1 MALSRDIKKAKAEFG
16 VDAYEMVVGGD
27 LAGAQRFAFEKK
39 VKIDAWKNAITSKKA
54 EIQRLNEEAAAA
66 GEKVPPS
73 TGKSEYYD
81 DDQDPNGEV
90 VI

>member
-1 MALSRDIKKAKAEFG
+1 MNRDINKAKSEFG
-16 VDAYEMVVGGD
+16 VLSYELVVGGD
-27 LAGAQRFAFEKK
+27 LSGAQKVAFEKK
-39 VKIDAWKNAITSKKA
+39 VKIDAWKNAIISKRA

-81 DDQDPNGEV
+81 DDADPNGEV

>member
-1 MALSRDIKKAKAEFG
+1 MDKKA
-16 VDAYEMVVGGD
+16 
-27 LAGAQRFAFEKK
+27 
-39 VKIDAWKNAITSKKA
+39 KIDAWKNAVTAKRA

-66 GEKVPPS
+66 GEKIPPS

-81 DDQDPNGEV
+81 DNDPNGEV